1 MTTRLGADR
10 EYQLRELGPGAA
22 RILRWLPTAVLML
35 IVVAWLLPT
44 VGALI
49 ASLRP
54 GAFET
59 GTPWWN
65 DLLNPETWTIE
76 AYRIALDDSGINTF
90 ADSMVNSFAIA
101 IPATAIPLLLGSAA
115 AYALVWM
122 PIRHK
127 DVMLFA
133 VVALIAVPIYGV
145 LIPILQAFSFGVH
158 LTLPILD
165 KTVTL
170 IPEVGLAGTI
180 PGTWIVHVGA
190 HLPFSI
196 FLLTFA
202 IARVPTSLIDSARLD
217 GASDSAIFWRVVVP
231 LSRPAL
237 ASLGVLL
244 FLWSWND
251 FIVAL
256 TIIGANAES
265 LPATV
270 RFSSIGTFVSGPVT
284 LAQVFIHASI
294 AVAVFYLFQKSF
306 VRGMLTGAE

>member
-1 MTTRLGADR
+1 MTARLGTDTKH
-10 EYQLRELGPGAA
+10 QPRELDPGAA
-22 RILRWLPTAVLML
+22 LVLKWLPTVVLML
-35 IVVAWLLPT
+35 LVVAWMLPT

-54 GAFET
+54 GTFET
-59 GTPWWN
+59 GTPWWT
-65 DLLNPETWTIE
+65 DLFNPETWTLE
-76 AYRIALDDSGINTF
+76 AFRVAVTSDSYAL
-90 ADSMVNSFAIA
+90 SMLNSFAIA

-133 VVALIAVPIYGV
+133 IVALIAVPIYGV
-145 LIPILQAFSFGVH
+145 LIPILQAFSSGVH
-158 LTLPILD
+158 LTLPVLD

-170 IPEVGLAGTI
+170 IPVLGLAGSI
-180 PGTWIVHVGA
+180 PGAWIVHVGA

-202 IARVPTSLIDSARLD
+202 FARVPRSLIDSARLD
-217 GASDSAIFWRVVVP
+217 GASDPAIFWRIVVP

-256 TIIGANAES
+256 TIIGANAEA